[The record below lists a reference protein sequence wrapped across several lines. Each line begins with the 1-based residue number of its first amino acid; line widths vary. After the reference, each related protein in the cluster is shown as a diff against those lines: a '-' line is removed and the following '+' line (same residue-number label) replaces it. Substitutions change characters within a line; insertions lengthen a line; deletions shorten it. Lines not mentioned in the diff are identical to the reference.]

1 MTQDQFDNLYNMIRK
16 GWSKRTGIVVR
27 LQRAED
33 DVQPLLLC
41 VGKLSN
47 PGFTAQNCKVWCGDD
62 LLYDGKIAADKLRQ
76 LLTDREICHAEVST
90 VRRLDV
96 NGGVYTCLGDKTT
109 CEKQCALR
117 KAKKAQ
123 IGSIDILIK

>member
-1 MTQDQFDNLYNMIRK
+1 MTQDQFDNLCNMIRK

-47 PGFTAQNCKVWCGDD
+47 PGFVAQNCKVWCGDD
-62 LLYDGKIAADKLRQ
+62 LLYDGKIASDKLRQ
-76 LLTDREICHAEVST
+76 LFTDRDICHAEVST
-90 VRRLDV
+90 VKRLDV
-96 NGGVYTCLGDKTT
+96 NGGVYTCLGDKAACTK
-109 CEKQCALR
+109 ECALR